1 MMRWSQKHLAV
12 AMAWAWLLTTSA
24 ANAVV
29 LDFAGLDAI
38 NLEHPV
44 DYYAGGF
51 GSLGSGPGP
60 DYGVTFSPGL
70 YICAAAPASG
80 CSTAL
85 VPSGNPLIPGGGSS
99 IMNVA
104 NGFTTGLSFYYS
116 SEHGAGAIIYTGLD
130 ATGTI
135 LATLD
140 LPGNNEGGGG
150 FGGADCFFT
159 AYCPYTAIGIAFAG
173 TAYSVDF
180 VPITGDVAFADI
192 NLGVSSACP
201 RLPPTPRHRPRSDGL
216 ACVAQKENGT

>member
-1 MMRWSQKHLAV
+1 MMRCSQKYLAI
-12 AMAWAWLLTTSA
+12 AMAWAWFLTTSA

-116 SEHGAGAIIYTGLD
+116 SEHGAGAIIYTGLMRRERFSLRW
-130 ATGTI
+130 TFLGTTRAVVVSAARTVS
-135 LATLD
+135 L
-140 LPGNNEGGGG
+140 LP
-150 FGGADCFFT
+150 T
-159 AYCPYTAIGIAFAG
+159 
-173 TAYSVDF
+173 
-180 VPITGDVAFADI
+180 VPIRR
-192 NLGVSSACP
+192 LG
-201 RLPPTPRHRPRSDGL
+201 
-216 ACVAQKENGT
+216 